1 MKITA
6 IIRKDQTDKNGLC
19 KIYIRINNGPKRN
32 YLPTGI
38 KVKSGQFKKGW
49 VTNHKD
55 AITLNKRLAEKISE
69 IEHVPTTRYDTFD
82 GFAQK
87 FISQSTMT
95 KGTIANYNVELRRFN
110 KFAPNIA
117 IKDISPDLLRDY
129 RNGIEFHPNTKWKAL
144 KFIRTVLNAA
154 IEERI
159 IAFNPVKPLKIRY
172 TQGDREF
179 LTQDEV
185 NKIKKVASEEGPAK
199 KAAEWFLFQCYTGIS
214 FSDLLRLDV
223 AKILAEGRIVMQRK
237 KTKTQFVIPLL
248 PEAKQILID
257 APALNLTNQK
267 YNQALKVVGVA
278 AGIKKTLHSHLARHS
293 FAIRLAELKVSREV
307 AGKLLGH
314 TKSSTTD
321 IYYKIFDKR
330 VEEEFKDF
338 RF

>member
-1 MKITA
+1 MKITGM
-6 IIRKDQTDKNGLC
+6 IRKDQVDKDGLC
-19 KIYIRINNGPKRN
+19 KIYIRINIAKKRK
-32 YLPTGI
+32 YRPTGI
-38 KVKSGQFKKGW
+38 KVKPTQFKKGW

-69 IEHVPTTRYDTFD
+69 IEHVPITRYDTFD
-82 GFAQK
+82 SFAQK
-87 FISQSTMT
+87 FIKQSTNS
-95 KGTIANYNVELRRFN
+95 KPTIIYYNTELERFN
-110 KFAPNIA
+110 AFAPGIA
-117 IKDISPDLLRDY
+117 LKDITTDLLRDY
-129 RNGIEFHPNTKWKAL
+129 RAQLTLHANSKWKAL
-144 KFIRTVLNAA
+144 KFIRTVLYAA
-154 IEERI
+154 IESNLI
-159 IAFNPVKPLKIRY
+159 TLNPVKALKIKY
-172 TQGDREF
+172 EQGERQF

-338 RF
+338 SF